1 MVLYKI
7 FQSFDKV
14 TVERVLHCAYSP
26 VNKTNWAKRVRIL
39 EENQKILS
47 WKDHK
52 NRYCSYIFSRSNA
65 KIKWKKK
72 MKKTKLERYFA
83 FCFSSNLIFKKLRN
97 NREEEE
103 TLSSFNCENTQV
115 TKLRWMEHYFQAE
128 KNTQTHS
135 VYITKLLKVLFSAF
149 SSIFKC
155 ATAVLFIAQVSV
167 SLFHIWTQFI
177 CRHLRF
183 LYLAKFYI
191 SRHLKPL

>member
-1 MVLYKI
+1 MVLYTI

-72 MKKTKLERYFA
+72 MKKNETWEV
-83 FCFSSNLIFKKLRN
+83 FCFLFFIEFNLQKVAKQSRGRRNFIFFQLRKYASYKIALNGTLFSGRKK
-97 NREEEE
+97 
-103 TLSSFNCENTQV
+103 
-115 TKLRWMEHYFQAE
+115 
-128 KNTQTHS
+128 TQTHS